1 MDFIFD
7 NGVTKVLTVITSL
20 PVIDIMFFIYY

>member
-7 NGVTKVLTVITSL
+7 NGVAKVLTVITSL
-20 PVIDIMFFIYY
+20 PVIDMFFIYY